1 MKRYLVLVFILAIP
15 LASACHSTKSA
26 ASKPL
31 IDPELANLS
40 KEEVFKR
47 GETALEDKR
56 YQKSRRYYTFVYE
69 NYPNDPLGR
78 RSLLRVADTY
88 FKEGGPVNLVES
100 QYKYRD
106 FINRFPGSELADYAM
121 LQIANV
127 SFEQMERPDRDQT
140 KTKEAVTKFQEMI
153 AAYPKSQY
161 RAEAEEKLNKA
172 KDRLAQHE
180 LIIAHFYMK
189 RRNFGPAVTRL
200 NGIVDNFPAYAERD
214 QVFYDLGTALNALGR
229 SGEARLYFERVVA
242 EFPKSEFAGKA
253 KEKLQD
259 NKA

>member
-1 MKRYLVLVFILAIP
+1 M
-15 LASACHSTKSA
+15 
-26 ASKPL
+26 
-31 IDPELANLS
+31 
-40 KEEVFKR
+40 
-47 GETALEDKR
+47 
-56 YQKSRRYYTFVYE
+56 
-69 NYPNDPLGR
+69 
-78 RSLLRVADTY
+78 
-88 FKEGGPVNLVES
+88 NLVES